1 MDLGVFTKEYK
12 VVNSMYDKYKQINRF
27 VEILDD
33 KFADQTE
40 PLTILDFGCGKSYL
54 TFIVYY
60 YFTEVLKRDVRIVG
74 YDLKADVVNNCN
86 KLAEKYGYKNLS
98 FIIADVSKD
107 KLFDGNV
114 DAVICLHAC
123 DTATDYAFDLPLDTM
138 LRSFLRYLVVSTK
151 STEIFTAEVTWICC

>member
-1 MDLGVFTKEYK
+1 MARRTDISVPTRYLLQHDLLKG
-12 VVNSMYDKYKQINRF
+12 R
-27 VEILDD
+27 
-33 KFADQTE
+33 
-40 PLTILDFGCGKSYL
+40 ILDFGCGKSYL

-123 DTATDYAFDLPLDTM
+123 DTATDYACI
-138 LRSFLRYLVVSTK
+138 Y
-151 STEIFTAEVTWICC
+151 IGI